1 MATGGTK
8 VVVQAIAGNA
18 FITII
23 KFFGFFITASPSMM
37 AEAVHSLAD
46 TFNQVLLL
54 IGLKQSSKKASRDY
68 STGMGG
74 ASYVWNLVSAVGVF
88 FIGFGVTFYHGM
100 HSLLAPTQNLS
111 PISWIAIGILVI
123 SFIIEFYVLM
133 GAYKE
138 VEKTRGTL
146 SYLEF
151 FGQSDDPALLAVL
164 LEDGAAVL
172 GVTLALIGLVLGHLT
187 GSPIFDAIVSL
198 IISFLMA
205 FLAISLGIINGK
217 LLMGK
222 SVTQEREEEM
232 KVFIESFPEI
242 SIVKDLKTKI
252 IGTGNIRLTLE
263 VELLGE
269 NIIDYALLKHDAEK
283 IEKGESAHRILLK
296 SSERMVRT
304 TGHAINQMEIKIHN
318 QFPEVT
324 LIDLEVD

>member
-8 VVVQAIAGNA
+8 VVVQAIAGNT

-23 KFFGFFITASPSMM
+23 KFFGFFVTSSPSMM

-46 TFNQVLLL
+46 TFNQILLL
-54 IGLKQSSKKASRDY
+54 IGLKQSQKEASRVY

-100 HSLLAPTQNLS
+100 HSLLSPTPHVS
-111 PISWIAIGILVI
+111 SISWIAIGVLIV
-123 SFIIEFYVLM
+123 SFIIEFYVLV

-138 VEKTRGTL
+138 VQKSKGDLT
-146 SYLEF
+146 YIQF
-151 FGQSDDPALLAVL
+151 FMQSDDPALIAVL

-172 GVTLALIGLVLGHLT
+172 GVVLAMIGLILGQVT

-198 IISFLMA
+198 IISLLLA

-217 LLMGK
+217 LLIGK
-222 SVTQEREEEM
+222 SVTLSKETEM
-232 KVFIESFPEI
+232 KDFIESFPE
-242 SIVKDLKTKI
+242 VDKVTALRTKI
-252 IGTGNIRLTLE
+252 IGTGTVRLSLE
-263 VELLGE
+263 VELQGE
-269 NIIDYALLKHDAEK
+269 NIIDYNLLKLEAQK
-283 IEKGESAHRILLK
+283 IERGESAHKVLLK
-296 SSERMVRT
+296 SSERMVRA
-304 TGHAINQMEIKIHN
+304 TGHAINQMEIKIHD